1 VHLSRYFKRMCFPLF
16 CEPEIQKLI
25 VDVRSAFLSL
35 FFWSLF
41 SPLPFFE
48 SSTFK
53 TPHQHHGEFWWTIW
67 MSRVIIFLSFI
78 FSFSLFYFFGFY
90 KPCDSLIRRWCSRQ
104 IQMSRIKRVRIFLL
118 LPPPSSSCLL
128 LFWEI
133 HAFETFM
140 HVQKVFFIFLS
151 FFGWGVSFIGWES
164 PINHT
169 GPKRLSRTVAR
180 LLMMVEPL
188 WALVKTLFNVCWLSC
203 ILGLGLFNLPR

>member
-1 VHLSRYFKRMCFPLF
+1 MWDQPSCRSSFDLFFPPF
-16 CEPEIQKLI
+16 
-25 VDVRSAFLSL
+25 RFLNPLLLRRHTSITANSDEQFEWVESL
-35 FFWSLF
+35 F
-41 SPLPFFE
+41 
-48 SSTFK
+48 
-53 TPHQHHGEFWWTIW
+53 
-67 MSRVIIFLSFI
+67 FLSFI

-140 HVQKVFFIFLS
+140 HVQKGFFICLS

-164 PINHT
+164 PINPT